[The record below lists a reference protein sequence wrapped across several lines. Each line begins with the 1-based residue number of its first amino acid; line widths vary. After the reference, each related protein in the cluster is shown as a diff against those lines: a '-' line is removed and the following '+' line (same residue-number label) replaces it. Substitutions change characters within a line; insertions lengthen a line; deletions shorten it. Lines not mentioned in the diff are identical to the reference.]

1 MHFQLQSFRPSGL
14 AEGDSARTG
23 KAFAPAESDKLAATC
38 KAFTQDEAVLDA
50 VAAAAAA
57 TAIALC
63 VSLMPKYRST
73 TTRRSGSKDEGA
85 RRREGN
91 VKKTSSMGLSV
102 QWKRCW
108 LPLSVLVNTYTQT
121 TVRVCVCELFA
132 WLCVQTL

>member
-1 MHFQLQSFRPSGL
+1 M

-38 KAFTQDEAVLDA
+38 KAFTQDEAMPDA
-50 VAAAAAA
+50 VAASASAAVA
-57 TAIALC
+57 AIALC

-108 LPLSVLVNTYTQT
+108 LPLSVLVNTHTQT
-121 TVRVCVCELFA
+121 TVCVCVCELFA